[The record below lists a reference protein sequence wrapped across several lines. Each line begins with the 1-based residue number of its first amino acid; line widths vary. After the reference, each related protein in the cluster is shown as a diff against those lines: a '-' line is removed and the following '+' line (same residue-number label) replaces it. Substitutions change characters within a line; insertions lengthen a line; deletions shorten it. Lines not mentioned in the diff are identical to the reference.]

1 MKVLKFL
8 DENLEKMLCVIFL
21 ALMSIIIVLQVF
33 FRYVLNNSLS
43 WSEELARY
51 LFIWMIYVGISYG
64 VKLDKHICVD
74 AVYTFMPKSIK
85 RGYAIVAYVL
95 FLIFAV
101 AIIYYGILVVGMQ
114 ISSGQVSPAMGLP
127 MQYVYAAPVVG
138 MVLTVVRLVQKIY
151 YAVTARNGN
160 LERGEIRS
168 YGSCYSVWKLRASAD
183 SPCAYRHLSGYVQPG
198 CDSDQRSCSAH
209 LLGAGSGDRR

>member
-8 DENLEKMLCVIFL
+8 DENLEKMLCVVFL

-51 LFIWMIYVGISYG
+51 LFIWMIYIGISYG

-74 AVYTFMPKSIK
+74 AVYTFMPKGIK
-85 RGYAIVAYVL
+85 RGYAIVAYIL

-101 AIIYYGILVVGMQ
+101 SIIYYGILVVGMQ
-114 ISSGQVSPAMGLP
+114 ITSGQVSPAMGLP
-127 MQYVYAAPVVG
+127 MQYVYVAPVVG
-138 MVLTVVRLVQKIY
+138 MALTVIRLVQKIY
-151 YAVTARNGN
+151 YAVTAK
-160 LERGEIRS
+160 E
-168 YGSCYSVWKLRASAD
+168 WD
-183 SPCAYRHLSGYVQPG
+183 S
-198 CDSDQRSCSAH
+198 
-209 LLGAGSGDRR
+209 

>member
-8 DENLEKMLCVIFL
+8 DENLEKMLCVVFL

-74 AVYTFMPKSIK
+74 AVYTFMPKGIK
-85 RGYAIVAYVL
+85 RGYALVAYVL

-114 ISSGQVSPAMGLP
+114 ITSGQVSPAMGLP

-151 YAVTARNGN
+151 YAVTAK
-160 LERGEIRS
+160 EWES
-168 YGSCYSVWKLRASAD
+168 
-183 SPCAYRHLSGYVQPG
+183 
-198 CDSDQRSCSAH
+198 
-209 LLGAGSGDRR
+209 

>member
-8 DENLEKMLCVIFL
+8 DENLEKMLCVVFL

-51 LFIWMIYVGISYG
+51 LFIWMIYIGISYG

-74 AVYTFMPKSIK
+74 AVYTFMPKGIK
-85 RGYAIVAYVL
+85 RGYAIVAYIL

-101 AIIYYGILVVGMQ
+101 SIIYYGILVVGMQ
-114 ISSGQVSPAMGLP
+114 ITSGQVSPAMGLP

-138 MVLTVVRLVQKIY
+138 MVLTVIRLIQKIY
-151 YAVTARNGN
+151 YAVTAK
-160 LERGEIRS
+160 EWES
-168 YGSCYSVWKLRASAD
+168 
-183 SPCAYRHLSGYVQPG
+183 
-198 CDSDQRSCSAH
+198 
-209 LLGAGSGDRR
+209 

>member
-8 DENLEKMLCVIFL
+8 DENLEKMLCVVFL

-74 AVYTFMPKSIK
+74 AVYTFMPKGIK

-114 ISSGQVSPAMGLP
+114 ITSGQVSPAMGLP
-127 MQYVYAAPVVG
+127 MQYVYVAPVVG
-138 MVLTVVRLVQKIY
+138 MVLTVIRLVQKIY
-151 YAVTARNGN
+151 YAVTAK
-160 LERGEIRS
+160 EWES
-168 YGSCYSVWKLRASAD
+168 
-183 SPCAYRHLSGYVQPG
+183 
-198 CDSDQRSCSAH
+198 
-209 LLGAGSGDRR
+209 

>member
-51 LFIWMIYVGISYG
+51 LFIWMIYIGISYG
-64 VKLDKHICVD
+64 VKMDKHICVD

-101 AIIYYGILVVGMQ
+101 AIVYYGIVVVGMQ
-114 ISSGQVSPAMGLP
+114 ISSGQVSPCYGSAHAVCLCRSRRRHGP
-127 MQYVYAAPVVG
+127 DCD
-138 MVLTVVRLVQKIY
+138 RLIQKIY
-151 YAVTARNGN
+151 YAVTAK
-160 LERGEIRS
+160 EWES
-168 YGSCYSVWKLRASAD
+168 
-183 SPCAYRHLSGYVQPG
+183 
-198 CDSDQRSCSAH
+198 
-209 LLGAGSGDRR
+209 

>member
-8 DENLEKMLCVIFL
+8 DENLEKMLCVVFL

-51 LFIWMIYVGISYG
+51 LIIWMIYIGISYG

-74 AVYTFMPKSIK
+74 AVYTFMPKGIK
-85 RGYAIVAYVL
+85 RGYAIVAYIL

-114 ISSGQVSPAMGLP
+114 ITSGQVSPAMGLP

-138 MVLTVVRLVQKIY
+138 MVLTVIRLIQKIY
-151 YAVTARNGN
+151 YAVTAK
-160 LERGEIRS
+160 EWES
-168 YGSCYSVWKLRASAD
+168 
-183 SPCAYRHLSGYVQPG
+183 
-198 CDSDQRSCSAH
+198 
-209 LLGAGSGDRR
+209 

>member
-1 MKVLKFL
+1 MKVLRFL
-8 DENLEKMLCVIFL
+8 DEHLEKIFCVIFL

-51 LFIWMIYVGISYG
+51 LFIWMIYIGISYG

-85 RGYAIVAYVL
+85 RGYAIVAYLL
-95 FLIFAV
+95 FLAFAV
-101 AIIYYGILVVGMQ
+101 FIVYYGIMVVGMQ

-127 MQYVYAAPVVG
+127 TQDVYAAPAVG
-138 MVLTVVRLVQKIY
+138 MILPIIRLIQ
-151 YAVTARNGN
+151 
-160 LERGEIRS
+160 
-168 YGSCYSVWKLRASAD
+168 
-183 SPCAYRHLSGYVQPG
+183 
-198 CDSDQRSCSAH
+198 
-209 LLGAGSGDRR
+209 

>member
-8 DENLEKMLCVIFL
+8 DENLEKMFCVIFL
-21 ALMSIIIVLQVF
+21 ALMSLIIVLQVF

-51 LFIWMIYVGISYG
+51 LFIWMIYIGISYG

-74 AVYTFMPKSIK
+74 AVYTFMPKKIK

-101 AIIYYGILVVGMQ
+101 AIVYYGIMVVGMQ
-114 ISSGQVSPAMGLP
+114 VSSGQMSPAMGIP
-127 MQYVYAAPVVG
+127 MQYIYAAPVVG
-138 MVLTVVRLVQKIY
+138 MTLTVIRLVQKIII
-151 YAVTARNGN
+151 AIKAP
-160 LERGEIRS
+160 EWE
-168 YGSCYSVWKLRASAD
+168 
-183 SPCAYRHLSGYVQPG
+183 
-198 CDSDQRSCSAH
+198 
-209 LLGAGSGDRR
+209 

>member
-8 DENLEKMLCVIFL
+8 DENLEKMLCVVFL

-51 LFIWMIYVGISYG
+51 LFIWMIYIGISYG

-74 AVYTFMPKSIK
+74 AVYTFMPKGIK
-85 RGYAIVAYVL
+85 RGYAIVAYIL

-114 ISSGQVSPAMGLP
+114 ITSGQVSPAMGLP

-138 MVLTVVRLVQKIY
+138 MVLTVIRLIQKIY
-151 YAVTARNGN
+151 YAVTAK
-160 LERGEIRS
+160 EWES
-168 YGSCYSVWKLRASAD
+168 
-183 SPCAYRHLSGYVQPG
+183 
-198 CDSDQRSCSAH
+198 
-209 LLGAGSGDRR
+209 